1 MRRTNRKCHAFAFNW
16 GWKMVRG
23 IFGSFNDVL
32 NTCGVLFTD
41 AILRF
46 YFNYLFFAKSLFI
59 RYSLSQYLNVIK
71 IYKLNVY
78 IYIIH

>member
-1 MRRTNRKCHAFAFNW
+1 MLSHLTGA
-16 GWKMVRG
+16 GKMVRD

-46 YFNYLFFAKSLFI
+46 YFNYLFFTRSLFI